1 MCSAGMRGLCIQRSL
16 IQKTNK
22 NLMVRLAQ
30 LLQTTVF
37 LSVDN
42 PLTQMA
48 DTQAWMQGLAAQAGS
63 SSVTGMVLAGSD
75 RWLCLLEG
83 EPAHVESMALT
94 IERHVR
100 PRAWH
105 ILMTDAQAT
114 VRFFPQHR
122 IGWRADS
129 TLLEMAAFLG
139 DLRRAASSSQV
150 WHTSTHAVAAL
161 LEPSD

>member
-1 MCSAGMRGLCIQRSL
+1 
-16 IQKTNK
+16 
-22 NLMVRLAQ
+22 MVRFAQ

-48 DTQAWMQGLAAQAGS
+48 DTQAWMQEMAAQAGTS
-63 SSVTGMVLAGSD
+63 KVTGMVLAGSD

-83 EPAHVESMALT
+83 EPAHVEALALT
-94 IERHVR
+94 IQRHVR

-105 ILMTDAQAT
+105 VLMTDVQAPI
-114 VRFFPQHR
+114 RYFPQHR

-139 DLRRAASSSQV
+139 DLRRAASPSQV
-150 WHTSTHAVAAL
+150 WHTSAHAVAAL

>member
-1 MCSAGMRGLCIQRSL
+1 
-16 IQKTNK
+16 
-22 NLMVRLAQ
+22 MVRLAQ

-37 LSVDN
+37 LSVDS

-48 DTQAWMQGLAAQAGS
+48 DTQAWMQGIATQAGTH
-63 SSVTGMVLAGSD
+63 SVTGMVLASSD

-83 EPAHVESMALT
+83 EPAHVDALALT
-94 IERHVR
+94 IQRHIR

-105 ILMTDAQAT
+105 LLMTDTHAT
-114 VRFFPQHR
+114 TRFFPQHR

-139 DLRRAASSSQV
+139 DLRRAASTSQI
-150 WHTSTHAVAAL
+150 WHTSAHAVAAL